1 MPPSPVG
8 GIIIITYTTTEFPMP
23 TVLTREER
31 EQVVADLENR
41 ILRWTNQLCISLAE
55 NYKQYHRRMIESNAA
70 RFNADGSKAE
80 LSRYAQYQ
88 LNELN
93 EGTFKGMRFTIEEGR
108 KYYKIIS
115 NDWDDRRNEWNS
127 GGVHAFVNKKTGEIY
142 KPASW
147 KSPAK
152 HVRYDLRLIKDREYV
167 LDPRNCGWSGGYLYM
182 R

>member
-1 MPPSPVG
+1 
-8 GIIIITYTTTEFPMP
+8 MP

-41 ILRWTNQLCISLAE
+41 ILGWTNQLCISLAE
-55 NYKQYHRRMIESNAA
+55 NYKRYHRRMIESNAA
-70 RFNADGSKAE
+70 RFNADGSRAD
-80 LSRYAQYQ
+80 LSRYAQQQ

-93 EGTFKGMRFTIEEGR
+93 EGTFKGMRFTITTGK

-115 NDWDDRRNEWNS
+115 NDWDDRNKEWRS

-142 KPASW
+142 KAASW
-147 KSPAK
+147 SAPAK
-152 HVRYDLRLIKDREYV
+152 HVRYDLRVIRDREYV

>member
-8 GIIIITYTTTEFPMP
+8 GIIIITYTTKEIQMP

-31 EQVVADLENR
+31 EQVVADLEDR

-70 RFNADGSKAE
+70 RFNADGSRAD
-80 LSRYAQYQ
+80 LSRYAQQQ

-93 EGTFKGMRFTIEEGR
+93 EGTFKGMRFTITTGK

-115 NDWDDRRNEWNS
+115 NDWDERREEWRS

-142 KPASW
+142 KAASW
-147 KSPAK
+147 SAPAK
-152 HVRYDLRLIKDREYV
+152 HVRYDLRVIKDREYV

>member
-1 MPPSPVG
+1 M
-8 GIIIITYTTTEFPMP
+8 
-23 TVLTREER
+23 
-31 EQVVADLENR
+31 
-41 ILRWTNQLCISLAE
+41 
-55 NYKQYHRRMIESNAA
+55 YKRQ
-70 RFNADGSKAE
+70 
-80 LSRYAQYQ
+80 LSRYAQQQ
-88 LNELN
+88 LDALN
-93 EGTFKGMRFTIEEGR
+93 DGSFKGMRFTIEEGR

-127 GGVHAFVNKKTGEIY
+127 GGVHAFVNKKPGEIY

-167 LDPRNCGWSGGYLYM
+167 LDPRNCGWAGGYLYM

>member
-1 MPPSPVG
+1 
-8 GIIIITYTTTEFPMP
+8 MP

-70 RFNADGSKAE
+70 RFNADGSRAD
-80 LSRYAQYQ
+80 LSRYAQQQ

-115 NDWDDRRNEWNS
+115 NDWDERRKECNS

-152 HVRYDLRLIKDREYV
+152 HVRYDLRVIRDREYV
-167 LDPRNCGWSGGYLYM
+167 LDPRNCGWAGGYLYM

>member
-8 GIIIITYTTTEFPMP
+8 GIIIITYTTKEIQMP

-70 RFNADGSKAE
+70 RFNPDGSKAE
-80 LSRYAQYQ
+80 LSRYAQQQ

-93 EGTFKGMRFTIEEGR
+93 EGTFKGMRFTITTGK
-108 KYYKIIS
+108 KYHKIIS
-115 NDWDDRRNEWNS
+115 NDWDERRKEWNS
-127 GGVHAFVNKKTGEIY
+127 GGVHAFVNKHTGEIY
-142 KPASW
+142 KAASW
-147 KSPAK
+147 ASPAK
-152 HVRYDLRLIKDREYV
+152 HVRYDLRIIRDREYV
-167 LDPRNCGWSGGYLYM
+167 LNPDNCGWSGGYLYM

>member
-8 GIIIITYTTTEFPMP
+8 GIIIITYTTKEIQMP

-31 EQVVADLENR
+31 EQVVADLEDR

-70 RFNADGSKAE
+70 RFNPDGSKAE

-93 EGTFKGMRFTIEEGR
+93 EGTFKGMRFTITTGK

-115 NDWDDRRNEWNS
+115 NDWDERRKEWNS
-127 GGVHAFVNKKTGEIY
+127 GGVHAFVNKHTGEIY
-142 KPASW
+142 KAASW
-147 KSPAK
+147 SAPAK
-152 HVRYDLRLIKDREYV
+152 HVRYDLRIIRDREYV
-167 LDPRNCGWSGGYLYM
+167 LNPDNCGWSGGYLYM

>member
-1 MPPSPVG
+1 
-8 GIIIITYTTTEFPMP
+8 MP

-70 RFNADGSKAE
+70 RFNADGSRAD
-80 LSRYAQYQ
+80 LSRYAQQQ

-115 NDWDDRRNEWNS
+115 NDWDDRANDWRS

-167 LDPRNCGWSGGYLYM
+167 LDPRNCGWAGGYLYM

>member
-8 GIIIITYTTTEFPMP
+8 GIIIITYTTKEIQMP

-70 RFNADGSKAE
+70 RFNPDGSKAE
-80 LSRYAQYQ
+80 LSRYAQQQ

-93 EGTFKGMRFTIEEGR
+93 EGTFKGMRFTITTGK

-115 NDWDDRRNEWNS
+115 NDWDERRKEWNS
-127 GGVHAFVNKKTGEIY
+127 GGVHAFVNKHTGQIY
-142 KPASW
+142 KAASW

-152 HVRYDLRLIKDREYV
+152 HVRYDLRVIRDREYV
-167 LDPRNCGWSGGYLYM
+167 LDPDNCGWSGGYLYM

>member
-8 GIIIITYTTTEFPMP
+8 GIIIITYTTTEIQMP

-70 RFNADGSKAE
+70 RFNADGSRAD
-80 LSRYAQYQ
+80 LSRYAQQQ

-93 EGTFKGMRFTIEEGR
+93 EGTFKGMRFTITTGK

-115 NDWDDRRNEWNS
+115 NDWDDRNKEWRS

-142 KPASW
+142 KAASW
-147 KSPAK
+147 SAPAK
-152 HVRYDLRLIKDREYV
+152 HVRYDLRVIKDREYV

>member
-8 GIIIITYTTTEFPMP
+8 GIIIITYTTKEIQMP

-31 EQVVADLENR
+31 EQVVADLEDR

-70 RFNADGSKAE
+70 RFNADGSRAD
-80 LSRYAQYQ
+80 LSRYAQQQ

-93 EGTFKGMRFTIEEGR
+93 EGTFKGMRFTITTGK

-115 NDWDDRRNEWNS
+115 NDWDERRKEWNS

-142 KPASW
+142 KAASW
-147 KSPAK
+147 SAPAK
-152 HVRYDLRLIKDREYV
+152 HVRYDLRVIKDREYV

>member
-8 GIIIITYTTTEFPMP
+8 GIIIITYTTKEIQMP

-70 RFNADGSKAE
+70 RFNADGSRAD
-80 LSRYAQYQ
+80 LSRYAQQQ

-93 EGTFKGMRFTIEEGR
+93 EGTFKGMRFTITTGK
-108 KYYKIIS
+108 KYHKIIS
-115 NDWDDRRNEWNS
+115 NDWDERRKEWNS

-142 KPASW
+142 KAASW
-147 KSPAK
+147 SAPAK
-152 HVRYDLRLIKDREYV
+152 HVRYDLRVIKDREYV

>member
-1 MPPSPVG
+1 MPPLLVG
-8 GIIIITYTTTEFPMP
+8 GIIIITYTTTEIQMP

-41 ILRWTNQLCISLAE
+41 ILRWTQQLCDSLAE
-55 NYKQYHRRMIESNAA
+55 NYKQYHRRMIEGNAA
-70 RFNADGSKAE
+70 RFNADGSRVD
-80 LSRYAQYQ
+80 LSRYAQQQ
-88 LNELN
+88 LDALN
-93 EGTFKGMRFTIEEGR
+93 NGTFKGMRFTIEEGR

-115 NDWDDRRNEWNS
+115 NDWDDRANDWRS

-152 HVRYDLRLIKDREYV
+152 YVRYDLRLIKDREYV
-167 LDPRNCGWSGGYLYM
+167 LDPRNCGWAGGYLYL

>member
-1 MPPSPVG
+1 
-8 GIIIITYTTTEFPMP
+8 MP

-70 RFNADGSKAE
+70 RFNADGSRAD
-80 LSRYAQYQ
+80 LSRYAQQQ

-93 EGTFKGMRFTIEEGR
+93 EGTFKGMRFTIDEGR
-108 KYYKIIS
+108 KYYKIMS
-115 NDWDDRRNEWNS
+115 NDWDDRANDWRS
-127 GGVHAFVNKKTGEIY
+127 GGVHAFVDKKTGEIY

-152 HVRYDLRLIKDREYV
+152 HVRYDLRVIRDREYV
-167 LDPRNCGWSGGYLYM
+167 LDSRNCGWAGGYLYM

>member
-8 GIIIITYTTTEFPMP
+8 GIIIITYTTKEIQMP

-80 LSRYAQYQ
+80 LSRYAQQQ

-108 KYYKIIS
+108 KYYKIMQ
-115 NDWDDRRNEWNS
+115 NDWDDRANDWRS
-127 GGVHAFVNKKTGEIY
+127 GGVHAFVDKKTGEIY

-152 HVRYDLRLIKDREYV
+152 HVRYDLRVIRDREYV
-167 LDPRNCGWSGGYLYM
+167 LDPRNCGWAGGYLYM

>member
-8 GIIIITYTTTEFPMP
+8 GIIIITYTTKEIQMP

-70 RFNADGSKAE
+70 RFNPDGSKAE
-80 LSRYAQYQ
+80 LSRYAQQQ

-93 EGTFKGMRFTIEEGR
+93 EGTFKGMRFTITTGK

-115 NDWDDRRNEWNS
+115 NDWDERRKEWNS
-127 GGVHAFVNKKTGEIY
+127 GGVHAFVNKHTGEIY
-142 KPASW
+142 KAASW
-147 KSPAK
+147 SAPAK
-152 HVRYDLRLIKDREYV
+152 HVRYDLRVIRDREYV